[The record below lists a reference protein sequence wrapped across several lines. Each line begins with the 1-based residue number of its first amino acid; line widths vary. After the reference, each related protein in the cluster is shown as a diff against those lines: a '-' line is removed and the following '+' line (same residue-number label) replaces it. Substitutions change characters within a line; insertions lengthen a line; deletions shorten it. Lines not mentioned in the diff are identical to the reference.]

1 MQQTDQPVLRD
12 IVLIGGGHSH
22 VGVLKRFAMNPVPG
36 VRLTLICRDTH
47 TPYSGMLPGYV
58 AGHYSYDEVHI
69 DLSKLAE
76 FAGARFYRDEAVGID
91 RSGKKVLCRNRPAVP
106 YDLLSVNIGSAPR
119 VSDVDGASEH
129 AVPVKPINGFNHRW
143 LSLLSKLENHDG
155 PMSVAVVG
163 AGAGGVELT
172 LAMQF
177 RLQNEL
183 SKRGHDPDQLT
194 FHLFDA
200 HTQILPTHNT
210 KVRALFE
217 RTLAER
223 GIHLHLGSPVSSVD
237 AKTLKTESGET
248 VSADQILWV
257 TRAGGPAWLEKT
269 GLALDDGGFL
279 RVRDTLQTE
288 SDDDIFAA
296 GDIANVIE
304 HPREKAG
311 VFAVRQGKPLAD
323 NLRRRAL
330 GKATK
335 PFYPQKKWLA
345 LISTGDKYAIASRGD
360 AAFSGSWVWR
370 WKNWIDHRFMA
381 KFNDLPP
388 MKESTAL
395 PDTGAAQNPE
405 EASQAIS
412 AVAMRCGGCGAKV
425 GSTVLSRALGEL
437 KPIERDDIII
447 GLHSPDDAAVLK
459 VPPGKAVVHTVDF
472 FRAFID
478 DPYVFGR
485 VAANHALG
493 DVFAMGAEAQSAT
506 AVATVPYGIES
517 KVEDVVFQMMSGAVE
532 VLNEAGCA
540 LVGGHTGEGKELALG
555 FAVNG
560 LVDPDDVMSKG
571 GLKAGDALILTK
583 PIGTGTLFAAHAKL
597 AAKGRWIDS
606 ALASMV
612 QSNKA
617 AAECLHRFGSK
628 ACTDVTGFG
637 LLGHLVEMTRP
648 SGVDAEL
655 NLSAIPM
662 LPGAEETAAAGIL
675 SSLQPANIRLRRG
688 IRDQERWVK
697 HPRYPLIFDPQTAG
711 GLLASV
717 PADKADECVAE
728 LKNLGYPHTAVIG
741 RILPQDESGPIE
753 PISLVE

>member
-1 MQQTDQPVLRD
+1 MQTSDQPVLRD

-58 AGHYSYDEVHI
+58 AGHYSYDDVHI

-76 FAGARFYRDEAVGID
+76 YAGARFYRDEAIGID
-91 RSGKKVLCRNRPAVP
+91 RNLKLVKCRNRPDVP
-106 YDLLSVNIGSAPR
+106 YDILTINIGSSPQ
-119 VSDVDGASEH
+119 VGDVEGAQEY
-129 AVPVKPINGFNHRW
+129 AVPVKPITGFNQRW
-143 LSLLSKLENHDG
+143 LALLSRIENHEG
-155 PMSVAVVG
+155 PLTVATVG

-183 SKRGHDPDQLT
+183 KQRGKDPDQLQ

-200 HTQILPTHNT
+200 AQDILPTHNA
-210 KVRALFE
+210 KVRAVFRKALSD
-217 RTLAER
+217 R
-223 GIHLHLGSPVSSVD
+223 GVKVHLGTAVKKVEEG
-237 AKTLKTESGET
+237 LLLTETGET
-248 VSADQILWV
+248 VEADEMLWV
-257 TRAGGPAWLEKT
+257 TRAGGPAWLRDT
-269 GLALDDGGFL
+269 GLELDENLFI
-279 RVRDTLQTE
+279 RVRDTLQAE
-288 SDDDIFAA
+288 NDDSIFAA
-296 GDIANVIE
+296 GDIANVINY
-304 HPREKAG
+304 PREKAG
-311 VFAVRQGKPLAD
+311 VFAVRQGRPLAD
-323 NLRRRAL
+323 NLKRLAR
-330 GKATK
+330 GKSPK
-335 PFYPQKKWLA
+335 GFHPQKHWLA
-345 LISTGDKYAIASRGD
+345 LISTGDKFAVASRGD
-360 AAFSGSWVWR
+360 LQFAGSWVWQ
-370 WKNWIDHRFMA
+370 WKNWIDRRFMK
-381 KFNDLPP
+381 KFTDLPP
-388 MKESTAL
+388 MEDEAKL
-395 PDTGAAQNPE
+395 PDTGAALNAE
-405 EASQAIS
+405 DASQAIS

-437 KPIERDDIII
+437 KPLDRDDIII
-447 GLHSPDDAAVLK
+447 GLHAPDDAAVLR

-478 DPYVFGR
+478 DPYIFGR
-485 VAANHALG
+485 VAANHSLG

-517 KVEDVVFQMMSGAVE
+517 KVEDVVFQMMSGAVD

-560 LVDPDDVMSKG
+560 LIDPEEVMSKG
-571 GLKAGDALILTK
+571 GLRAGDVLLLTK
-583 PIGTGTLFAAHAKL
+583 PIGTGTLFAAHARL
-597 AAKGRWIDS
+597 AARGRWIDA
-606 ALASMV
+606 ALASMT
-612 QSNKA
+612 QSNKR
-617 AAECLHRFGSK
+617 AAECLRKYGSR

-655 NLSAIPM
+655 DLSAIPI

-675 SSLQPANIRLRRG
+675 STLQPANIRLRRG
-688 IRDQERWVK
+688 IRNQEKWVN

-717 PADKADECVAE
+717 AADQAQACIQE
-728 LKNLGYPHTAVIG
+728 LKALGYPHTAIIG
-741 RILPQDESGPIE
+741 RITAQDMQGAIE
-753 PISLVE
+753 PITLKD

>member
-1 MQQTDQPVLRD
+1 MQQSDQPVLRD

-69 DLSKLAE
+69 DLSRLAE

-91 RSGKKVLCRNRPAVP
+91 RHSKKVICRSRPDVP
-106 YDLLSVNIGSAPR
+106 YDLLSVNIGSSPR
-119 VSDVDGASEH
+119 VIDVQGASEH
-129 AVPVKPINGFNHRW
+129 AVPVKPINGFNQRW
-143 LSLLSKLENHDG
+143 LSLLSELENHDG
-155 PMSVAVVG
+155 PLSVAVVG

-177 RLQNEL
+177 RLRNEL
-183 SKRGHDPDQLT
+183 QKRGHDPEQLQ

-200 HTQILPTHNT
+200 QSQILPTHNE
-210 KVRALFE
+210 KVRALFSD
-217 RTLAER
+217 TLKKR
-223 GIHLHLGSPVSSVD
+223 GVKVHLGSPVSQVD
-237 AKTLKTESGET
+237 SKTLKTESGET
-248 VSADQILWV
+248 VQADHVLWV
-257 TRAGGPAWLEKT
+257 TRAGGPAWLKDT
-269 GLALDDGGFL
+269 GLALDEGGFI

-288 SDDDIFAA
+288 TDDSIFAA
-296 GDIANVIE
+296 GDIANVVN

-311 VFAVRQGKPLAD
+311 VFAVRQGPPLAD
-323 NLRRRAL
+323 NLKKLAL
-330 GKATK
+330 GKAAR
-335 PFYPQKKWLA
+335 PFTPQKTWLA
-345 LISTGDKYAIASRGD
+345 LISTGDKFAIASRGD
-360 AAFSGSWVWR
+360 HSFSGAWVWR

-381 KFNDLPP
+381 KFNDLPA
-388 MKESTAL
+388 MDENAAL

-437 KPIERDDIII
+437 RPIERDDIII
-447 GLHSPDDAAVLK
+447 GLHAPDDAAVLE

-478 DPYVFGR
+478 DPYTFGR

-540 LVGGHTGEGKELALG
+540 LVGGHTGEGRELALG

-560 LVDPDDVMSKG
+560 LIDPKQVMSKG
-571 GLKAGDALILTK
+571 GLRAGDALILTK

-597 AAKGRWIDS
+597 EAKGRWIDS
-606 ALASMV
+606 ALASMT

-617 AAECLHRFGSK
+617 GAECLSRYGSK

-655 NLSAIPM
+655 SLSAIPI

-688 IRDQERWVK
+688 IRDQEKWVT

-717 PADKADECVAE
+717 PADQAEACVAE
-728 LKNLGYPHTAVIG
+728 LKSLGYPHTAVIG
-741 RILPQDESGPIE
+741 RILPQDETGPIE
-753 PISLVE
+753 PITLTD